1 MYRSSTAPAT
11 GQDAKKA
18 ARPKPTAKSKRRK
31 GVGAGIAWTRGGT
44 RRNGVDLESKG
55 VRRVE
60 GKQIAKGLGLYMTR
74 LQTFYFVIYDRLQ
87 D

>member
-1 MYRSSTAPAT
+1 M
-11 GQDAKKA
+11 
-18 ARPKPTAKSKRRK
+18 
-31 GVGAGIAWTRGGT
+31 
-44 RRNGVDLESKG
+44 DLESKG